1 MFFIIFKK
9 FQMNLKGVL
18 FLPVVLFLA
27 CTGTEQQD
35 EVALRENEDE
45 IYFSE
50 EVEQIEGLKRE
61 HPLHSISTEFKELE
75 NFLKQICLDEPHLS

>member
-50 EVEQIEGLKRE
+50 EVK
-61 HPLHSISTEFKELE
+61 
-75 NFLKQICLDEPHLS
+75 